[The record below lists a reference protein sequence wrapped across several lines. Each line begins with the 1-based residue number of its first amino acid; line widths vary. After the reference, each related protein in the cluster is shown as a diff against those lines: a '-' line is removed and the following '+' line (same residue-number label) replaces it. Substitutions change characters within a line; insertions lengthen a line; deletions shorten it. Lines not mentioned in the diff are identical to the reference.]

1 MNPAHPLSSQTADQ
15 ACAELSLAQVT
26 QALDLERATRIEAE
40 ARLETRSRELAEAQR
55 LVRDSEQ
62 RLRLVLTGSHKGVW
76 NWDADSDQV
85 HIDSFEFDG
94 KLLPMTCSSSGLAEL
109 VHTDDVEALRQ
120 AWRRYVGGTRNDFDV
135 ACRLCIGEHVRWVR
149 VRGSALER
157 DVDAQVL
164 RLTGTIK
171 DITDQRH
178 AEESLRLMAHA
189 FSSTRDALVV
199 TDEQWRIVEA
209 NVAYCRLAGAAPNA
223 VQGQMLSERL
233 KLPAC
238 APASTDTQTNWAE
251 VSEMK
256 RLDGSHVP
264 VELTV
269 TLLPGERIGAS
280 TCLVSLTD
288 VSEQRRVE
296 ARLEHLALSDP
307 VTNLPNRSALEHQLS
322 RQIVREQ
329 AFALMYLD
337 IEGVKEVNDS
347 FGHDAGDEL
356 LRQLADRLRTILPA
370 GTFISRWGG
379 DEFVLVLAPGSGE
392 TEVRSCAQTVI
403 AALSPPM
410 KVRLNEISVAPSIGA
425 VLSPRD
431 GRETGL
437 LLRRAD
443 SAMQAAKLR
452 GRDSLAFYDGSLDT
466 DSHRRVRMHNQLRL
480 DAERNG
486 FTFVAQPK
494 VDRHGRA
501 VGAELLM
508 RWPTAAFGMVSPG
521 EFIPMAEKIGL
532 IGLMGRHAMHAAA
545 QLAARSM
552 QVHQLLPVAVNLSPK
567 QLLQRGLD
575 RQLLL
580 ACERAG
586 IAPEMIEVELT
597 ESALVDNMNI
607 IEPLL
612 QRLRQHGFSLALDDF
627 GTGYSSLSYLRHLPF
642 NKIKIDRSFVMDI
655 DHDHRAARLLAHMV
669 KLCGALGMST
679 VAEGVETETQFNTL
693 LDLGVQ
699 EFQGYYFA
707 RPLPVDEWVERLS
720 ARPGEA
726 PHLPI

>member
-1 MNPAHPLSSQTADQ
+1 MNPAHLSSSPTAER
-15 ACAELSLAQVT
+15 ACADEALAQLT
-26 QALDLERATRIEAE
+26 QQLQLERAARTRAE
-40 ARLETRSRELAEAQR
+40 EQLDLRNHELAEALRQR
-55 LVRDSEQ
+55 HDSEH
-62 RLRLVLTGSHKGVW
+62 RLRLALAGSRKGVW
-76 NWDADSDQV
+76 NWDADSDLV
-85 HIDSFEFDG
+85 RIDSFEFDD
-94 KLLPMTCSSSGLAEL
+94 KPLPMTCSSSGLAEL
-109 VHTDDVEALRQ
+109 VHADDVDALRM
-120 AWRRYVGGTRNDFDV
+120 AWRLHMSGARPDLDMSF
-135 ACRLCIGEHVRWVR
+135 RLCLGEHVRWVR

-157 DVDAQVL
+157 DGKGLA
-164 RLTGTIK
+164 RRMTGTIK
-171 DITDQRH
+171 DVTSQRH
-178 AEESLRLMAHA
+178 AEQSLRLMAHA

-199 TDEQWRIVEA
+199 TDHDWRIVEA
-209 NVAYCRLAGAAPNA
+209 NEAYCRLAGAAPNA
-223 VQGQMLSERL
+223 VQGTVLTERL
-233 KLPAC
+233 NLPAL
-238 APASTDTQTNWAE
+238 APLPIGDEAAWAE
-251 VSEMK
+251 VTEMR
-256 RLDGSHVP
+256 RLDGLRVP
-264 VELTV
+264 VDV
-269 TLLPGERIGAS
+269 TITTLPGDHSGG
-280 TCLVSLTD
+280 TYLVSLND
-288 VSEQRRVE
+288 ISEQRRVE
-296 ARLEHLALSDP
+296 ARLEHLALSDA
-307 VTNLPNRSALEHQLS
+307 VTGLPNRSALENQLL
-322 RQIVREQ
+322 RQLDREQ

-347 FGHDAGDEL
+347 FGHDAGDDL

-392 TEVRSCAQTVI
+392 TEVRSCAQTMI

-410 KVRLNEISVAPSIGA
+410 KVFLNEISVAPSIGA
-425 VLSPRD
+425 VLVPRD
-431 GRETGL
+431 GRESGL
-437 LLRRAD
+437 LLRKAD

-466 DSHRRVRMHNQLRL
+466 DSQRRVRMHNQLRL

-494 VDRHGRA
+494 VDREGHA

-521 EFIPMAEKIGL
+521 EFIPMAEKVGL
-532 IGLMGRHAMHAAA
+532 IGLMGRHALHAAA
-545 QLAARSM
+545 QLAARSL
-552 QVHQLLPVAVNLSPK
+552 QVHQPLPVAVNLSPK

-586 IAPEMIEVELT
+586 VAPAMLELELT
-597 ESALVDNMNI
+597 ESALVDNMTI

-627 GTGYSSLSYLRHLPF
+627 GTGFSSLSYLRHLPF

-679 VAEGVETETQFNTL
+679 VAEGVESESQFKAL

-707 RPLPVDEWVERLS
+707 RPLPVDEWVARLS
-720 ARPGEA
+720 ARPGEP
-726 PHLPI
+726 PHLPT